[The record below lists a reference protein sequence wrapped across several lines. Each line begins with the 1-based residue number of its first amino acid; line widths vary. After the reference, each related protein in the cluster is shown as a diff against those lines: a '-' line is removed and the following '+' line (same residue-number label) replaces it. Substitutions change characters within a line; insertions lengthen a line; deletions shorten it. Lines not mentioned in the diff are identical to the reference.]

1 MVSTHFDKPILEF
14 SNFLK
19 KHYPYLQQYSDLLA
33 EDAKLMLAHLKQERS
48 LELLK
53 GVSVFEVE
61 QISSKLR
68 KVLGV
73 DREQSGNTT
82 KDTNESCSPILFKN
96 VSEMMDEL
104 D

>member
-53 GVSVFEVE
+53 GVSVF
-61 QISSKLR
+61 
-68 KVLGV
+68 
-73 DREQSGNTT
+73 
-82 KDTNESCSPILFKN
+82 
-96 VSEMMDEL
+96 
-104 D
+104 